1 MTTTTTETETVTVEI
16 EVDTDETEQQQ
27 QRPKKHHHFDKIQDI
42 DGDDDGDVQL
52 KEVFVTAEE
61 KEDNT
66 KWGWFAIFIATTV
79 LSVVLDLLFGGILLP
94 ESHSLEAT
102 TVSTI
107 THNNKFGSVEAFVVN
122 QPPTRRVMNKIGQ
135 QQQQQQQQRP
145 TPTALFLEDWV
156 AEMIDDELYR
166 QSHHKEFEEEW
177 MKKNRRAV
185 LSRIQTEGFD
195 DIVFG
200 DDAAYD
206 NPGDETPTMNDIDVM
221 VELQHSKEDFRQ
233 HAKDVLLAS
242 KSPEQYCADRC
253 VATGHCDVYED
264 MYEMSPQQVIEF
276 CTECVLSED
285 EDAECDLPAAFF
297 NNVDDDDDDDDAKE
311 GGAGSA
317 KNLSP

>member
-1 MTTTTTETETVTVEI
+1 MTTTTTETVTV
-16 EVDTDETEQQQ
+16 EVDTDETEQ
-27 QRPKKHHHFDKIQDI
+27 RPKKHHHHFDKVQDNT
-42 DGDDDGDVQL
+42 DDDDGDVQQ

-66 KWGWFAIFIATTV
+66 KWGWFAIFVATTV
-79 LSVVLDLLFGGILLP
+79 LSVVLDLMFGGILLP
-94 ESHSLEAT
+94 ESHSSEAT
-102 TVSTI
+102 AARSA
-107 THNNKFGSVEAFVVN
+107 THNKFGSVEAFVMN
-122 QPPTRRVMNKIGQ
+122 RPPTGRVMNKIG
-135 QQQQQQQQRP
+135 QQQQQQRP

-156 AEMIDDELYR
+156 ARMIDDELYR

-206 NPGDETPTMNDIDVM
+206 NPGDETPTIDDIDVM

-297 NNVDDDDDDDDAKE
+297 NNVDDDDDD
-311 GGAGSA
+311 GRAGSRSA
-317 KNLSP
+317 KKLSP